1 MKKFVEVMEVRKRG
15 SGLSS
20 LTIQSPSCSSWRA
33 RNAIELLSGD
43 QRGVE
48 AFQPE
53 GSNCR
58 GVERMSDQS
67 AEGAGDVG
75 RRGVG
80 VGSGAAYDSRPR
92 RTSQRLVSD
101 LSSSTLE

>member
-1 MKKFVEVMEVRKRG
+1 MEVRKRG

-43 QRGVE
+43 QRGVK

-58 GVERMSDQS
+58 GMERMSDQS
-67 AEGAGDVG
+67 TEGAGGDVG

-80 VGSGAAYDSRPR
+80 VGRGAAYNSRPR

-101 LSSSTLE
+101 FSSSTLETV